1 MPFVPSI
8 SEEEV
13 KAVQTAWANA
23 IKTISKTYLAGGA
36 GSGSFNRSMDTISD
50 GLAFYGDHIREHK
63 GILQRAWAG
72 SFENKGSESLEVLI
86 AWAIQGD
93 YVAQAAKAAGELY
106 GYGHT
111 NVLFKPTKVGG
122 KSNNA
127 VH

>member
-50 GLAFYGDHIREHK
+50 GLRRSTVTILENTRESCREHGRGAFK
-63 GILQRAWAG
+63 TRAQSPW
-72 SFENKGSESLEVLI
+72 
-86 AWAIQGD
+86 
-93 YVAQAAKAAGELY
+93 
-106 GYGHT
+106 
-111 NVLFKPTKVGG
+111 
-122 KSNNA
+122 KS
-127 VH
+127 

>member
-1 MPFVPSI
+1 MGG
-8 SEEEV
+8 EL
-13 KAVQTAWANA
+13 
-23 IKTISKTYLAGGA
+23 SKQGLRVF
-36 GSGSFNRSMDTISD
+36 GSPDSM
-50 GLAFYGDHIREHK
+50 
-63 GILQRAWAG
+63 
-72 SFENKGSESLEVLI
+72 
-86 AWAIQGD
+86 AIQGD